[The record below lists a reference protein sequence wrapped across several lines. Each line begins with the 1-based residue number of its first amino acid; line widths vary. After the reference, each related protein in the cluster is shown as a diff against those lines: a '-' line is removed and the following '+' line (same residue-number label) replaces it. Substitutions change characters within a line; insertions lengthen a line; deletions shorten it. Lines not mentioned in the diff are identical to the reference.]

1 MYSSKVRVNCELIF
15 EKSSHSLYFYMQQ
28 SHWVLVYIS
37 EVMIG
42 KEDIMHQH
50 IPNMERQEIT
60 LSVSL
65 SCSESLG

>member
-1 MYSSKVRVNCELIF
+1 
-15 EKSSHSLYFYMQQ
+15 
-28 SHWVLVYIS
+28 
-37 EVMIG
+37 MIG